1 MQNLPSLID
10 YLEKNK
16 NKKNLKYENFDINAK
31 NRDNENALMYVM
43 SYNKMNNLN
52 VTVEQFD
59 YLLKHSDLGS
69 INIQDMTALMIAFM
83 YNSEEGLNLNSQ
95 QWSFLLEH
103 TNLAQ
108 QDESRWNAMMY
119 LIRFYKDSGIGECF
133 NNEHM
138 NYIIENIDLLHKND
152 ESNDVLRFLIMHGPE
167 QEIKLNAH
175 QWSLI
180 IEKQKFSEDNKKLL
194 GVINFFMKGKNWRA
208 FDDFWRN
215 FEDKK
220 VLLNLIN
227 KNNKNNKFNK
237 LLKIQSVAHFIQR
250 EQLDK
255 MIDKAIDKSEL
266 KVNKL

>member
-1 MQNLPSLID
+1 MSNAPSLID

-16 NKKNLKYENFDINAK
+16 NKKKLKYDHFDIHAK
-31 NRDNENALMYVM
+31 NNDNENALMYVM

-59 YLLKHSDLGS
+59 YLLKHSDLGNL
-69 INIQDMTALMIAFM
+69 NIQDMNALMIAFM

-103 TNLAQ
+103 TNLHQ
-108 QDESRWNAMMY
+108 QDESGWNCMMH
-119 LIRFYKDSGIGECF
+119 LIRFYKDCGIGQYF
-133 NNEHM
+133 NSEHM
-138 NYIIENIDLLHKND
+138 TYIIENTDLLQKND

-175 QWSLI
+175 QWGLI
-180 IEKQKFSEDNKKLL
+180 IEKQEFSKDNNKLL
-194 GVINFFMKGKNWRA
+194 KTINFFMKGKNWKA
-208 FDDFWRN
+208 FNDFWQN

-220 VLLNLIN
+220 LLLNLIN

-237 LLKIQSVAHFIQR
+237 LLKIQNVSLFIQR
-250 EQLDK
+250 EHLDK
-255 MIDKAIDKSEL
+255 VIDKAIDKSEL